1 MDRLW
6 LEIGRTVRA
15 AIKSWPS
22 TFRLILLMVVAATIG
37 MLLLRVGNR
46 QYSTI
51 TYVNG
56 QQA

>member
-37 MLLLRVGNR
+37 MLLLRVGN
-46 QYSTI
+46 
-51 TYVNG
+51 
-56 QQA
+56 